1 MVAIL
6 KMDLTYKVRVE
17 KMSWSLT
24 NILNSIKKKKI
35 F

>member
-17 KMSWSLT
+17 KMCWGLT
-24 NILNSIKKKKI
+24 NILNIIKKTI